1 MGKYNMEI
9 EQNIFFD
16 EFKNKLISLE
26 NSLIDVKNSNYD
38 YQEDDISEIFRSI
51 HTIKGTADL
60 LGMFDVVSLTHKAED
75 LLQYI
80 RDDKIR
86 MDSEI
91 CKLYLELKNF
101 ITLVVDNVSQGIFD
115 DSSAENL
122 YIAFEKEFN
131 RFIHIVETSI
141 DEYELVKTILIIE
154 DSAIVRYM
162 IKKIA
167 IDEGYNVLTSDNAAV
182 GWQKIKDYAV
192 DLLICD
198 FSEPN
203 EEAINLAETIR
214 IDSATKNI
222 PIVMLLS
229 NIDKKMSKLGKSIS
243 AKAWLKK
250 PIEEAKVKLVLSKLL
265 VKN

>member
-1 MGKYNMEI
+1 MEI

-16 EFKNKLISLE
+16 EFKNKLITLE
-26 NSLIDVKNSNYD
+26 NSLIDVKNSNYNYHQD
-38 YQEDDISEIFRSI
+38 EISEIFRAI

-80 RDDKIR
+80 RECKIT
-86 MDSEI
+86 MDREI
-91 CKLYLELKNF
+91 CKLFLDLKNF

-115 DSSAENL
+115 DSSAESL

-131 RFIHIVETSI
+131 RYIHIAETSI
-141 DEYELVKTILIIE
+141 DEYEPVKTILVIE

-167 IDEGYNVLTSDNAAV
+167 IDEGYNVLTSDNAED

-192 DLLICD
+192 DLLFCD

-203 EEAINLAETIR
+203 EESVNLAETIR
-214 IDSATKNI
+214 IDSATKNM
-222 PIVMLLS
+222 PIVMLLA
-229 NIDKKMSKLGKSIS
+229 NIDKTMNNLGQSIS

-250 PIEEAKVKLVLSKLL
+250 PVEETKVKLVLSKLL
-265 VKN
+265 VTN

>member
-38 YQEDDISEIFRSI
+38 YQQDDISEIFRSI

-131 RFIHIVETSI
+131 RFI
-141 DEYELVKTILIIE
+141 ILL
-154 DSAIVRYM
+154 
-162 IKKIA
+162 KH
-167 IDEGYNVLTSDNAAV
+167 
-182 GWQKIKDYAV
+182 
-192 DLLICD
+192 LL
-198 FSEPN
+198 
-203 EEAINLAETIR
+203 
-214 IDSATKNI
+214 
-222 PIVMLLS
+222 
-229 NIDKKMSKLGKSIS
+229 MSM
-243 AKAWLKK
+243 
-250 PIEEAKVKLVLSKLL
+250 
-265 VKN
+265 N